1 MDIDIRSKFFGTQQV
16 LGKISLSAAI
26 GEVIAVTGPSGIG
39 KSTFVRMIAGLE
51 KQYDGQITNAG
62 QIGFVFQEP
71 TLLPWRNL
79 LDNISLVTGC
89 DQTAAQA
96 ALDRVE
102 LGDRALDFPGQL
114 SLGQQRRVALARALA
129 ANPQTLILD
138 EAFASL
144 DEETAKR
151 MHKLLKRVLSEN
163 SFVTFLVTH
172 NLEEAVEMADRV
184 LVLGGAPATI
194 LLDHRIETGTPK
206 GNLHSQVKTLREKLD
221 KLR

>member
-79 LDNISLVTGC
+79 LDNIALVTGC

-102 LGDRALDFPGQL
+102 LGDRVLDFPGQL

-194 LLDHRIETGTPK
+194 LLDHRIKTGPPK
-206 GNLHSQVKTLREKLD
+206 GNLHIQVKTLREKLD